1 MLTVRPIAE
10 NDIVRCA
17 EIYNYYIENTT
28 ITFEEQPLSVEV
40 FAARVRRIEAS
51 YPYLVAEEDGIVVGY
66 AYLDAYNERSAYRY
80 TADLSIY
87 LAHDRLSRGVGGKLL
102 DKIERDGAARG
113 LRNVISIVTEEN
125 TRSIAFHEKHGFTEV
140 GRMRKVFVPASISTK
155 LSSRRSTPFSVST
168 LTDFAKFSAVTVTV
182 SPSTDTESFG

>member
-113 LRNVISIVTEEN
+113 LRNIISIVTEEN
-125 TRSIAFHEKHGFTEV
+125 ARSIAFHEKHGFTEV
-140 GRMRKVFVPASISTK
+140 GRMRKVG
-155 LSSRRSTPFSVST
+155 L
-168 LTDFAKFSAVTVTV
+168 KFERWLDVVFYQKV
-182 SPSTDTESFG
+182 LEHI